1 MSGRGSVNRQ
11 IQIGVETTPGTA
23 VPANKLLPSMS
34 LVLSPEIDNKEYRAQ
49 GFKLSTANKIIHFD
63 GGAAL
68 TGPLNYSEI
77 VYLLNTL
84 VLGVIT
90 TPGGGTLSRKH
101 KFSPTATGT
110 DAFKTLTVQEGD
122 STAAIQMAY
131 GLLVDFGLTVNDA
144 GADVTGT
151 LIGYAPTNVTLTAT
165 PTTIAQ
171 LPIGPREIDIYI
183 DPTFGA
189 IGTTKV
195 SDALSFQFS
204 IGNKQVKKRVLN
216 TTYQSFKDTVEGVP
230 TLQAGFVTEHNL
242 QSRNIY
248 AGVTA
253 ASNPVQYVRLKATG
267 PIIEGAIPYSFQLDV
282 AAQVIDMNQQEVD
295 SVWGYEYVLNP
306 VYDASF
312 GNKLCDIE
320 VVNTITAV
328 S

>member
-1 MSGRGSVNRQ
+1 
-11 IQIGVETTPGTA
+11 
-23 VPANKLLPSMS
+23 
-34 LVLSPEIDNKEYRAQ
+34 
-49 GFKLSTANKIIHFD
+49 
-63 GGAAL
+63 
-68 TGPLNYSEI
+68 LNYSEI

-90 TPGGGTLSRKH
+90 TPAGGTTSRKH

-122 STAAIQMAY
+122 ATAAIQMAY
-131 GLLVDFGLTVNDA
+131 GLLVDFGLTVNDS

-151 LIGYAPTNVTLTAT
+151 MIGFAPTNVSLTGS

-189 IGTTKV
+189 LGTTKV
-195 SDALSFQFS
+195 SDALSYNFS
-204 IGNKQVKKRVLN
+204 LANKQVKKRVLN

-230 TLQAGFVTEHNL
+230 NLQAGFVTEHNL

-267 PIIEGAIPYSFQLDV
+267 PIIEGAIPYSFQLDL
-282 AAQVIDMNQQEVD
+282 AAQIIDMNQQEVE

-306 VYDASF
+306 VYDSAF

-320 VVNTITAV
+320 VVNTLTAL
-328 S
+328 